1 MTTLTR
7 RVALGVIAAAVL
19 TAEIVLPV
27 PQAEAI
33 VPASATQF
41 VIKAFPHETAI
52 VRFSDTWGASRSG
65 GRGHTGTDIMSPKGT
80 WVVAVDDGI
89 VERLDWNRLSGWN
102 IMIRHADGWTSHYLH
117 LNNDT
122 PGTDDGEGGEETAFV
137 EGLDVG
143 SFVKAGDVV
152 GFVAIIVDIEE
163 SVKLGCGIGVARI
176 DGTAITLQVADF
188 FHVSGNLSFE
198 KSQQVID

>member
-27 PQAEAI
+27 PQADAI

-80 WVVAVDDGI
+80 WVVAVDDGV

-122 PGTDDGEGGEETAFV
+122 PGTDDGEGGEETAFL
-137 EGLDVG
+137 EGLDIG
-143 SFVKAGDVV
+143 SFVRAGDVI
-152 GFVAIIVDIEE
+152 GFVGD
-163 SVKLGCGIGVARI
+163 
-176 DGTAITLQVADF
+176 
-188 FHVSGNLSFE
+188 SGNAEHTGSHTHFE
-198 KSQQVID
+198 LHVDGKKVDPYPFLEEAMDRKVRESEVRREMR

>member
-1 MTTLTR
+1 MTALTR

-19 TAEIVLPV
+19 MAEIVLPV

-52 VRFSDTWGASRSG
+52 VRFSDTWGANRSG
-65 GRGHTGTDIMSPKGT
+65 GRSHTGTDIMSPKGT

-122 PGTDDGEGGEETAFV
+122 PGTDDGDGGEETAFV

-143 SFVKAGDVV
+143 SLVKAGDVV
-152 GFVAIIVDIEE
+152 GFVGDSGNAEHTGSHTHFE
-163 SVKLGCGIGVARI
+163 LHI
-176 DGTAITLQVADF
+176 DGKKVDPYPFLEEAMDRKEGASELRRSMQ
-188 FHVSGNLSFE
+188 
-198 KSQQVID
+198 

>member
-65 GRGHTGTDIMSPKGT
+65 GRSHTGTDIMSPKGT

-152 GFVAIIVDIEE
+152 GFVGDSGNAEHTGSHTHFE
-163 SVKLGCGIGVARI
+163 LHI
-176 DGTAITLQVADF
+176 DGKKVDPYPFLEEAMDRKEGASELRRSMQ
-188 FHVSGNLSFE
+188 
-198 KSQQVID
+198 

>member
-80 WVVAVDDGI
+80 WVVAVDDGV

-122 PGTDDGEGGEETAFV
+122 PGTDDGEGGEETAFL
-137 EGLDVG
+137 EGLDIG
-143 SFVKAGDVV
+143 SFVRAGDVI
-152 GFVAIIVDIEE
+152 GFVGD
-163 SVKLGCGIGVARI
+163 
-176 DGTAITLQVADF
+176 
-188 FHVSGNLSFE
+188 SGNAEHTGSHTHFE
-198 KSQQVID
+198 LHVDGKKVDPYPFLEEAMDRKQRASELRRSMQ

>member
-27 PQAEAI
+27 PQADAI

-122 PGTDDGEGGEETAFV
+122 PGTDDGEGGEETAFL
-137 EGLDVG
+137 EGLDIG
-143 SFVKAGDVV
+143 SFVRAGDVI
-152 GFVAIIVDIEE
+152 GFVGD
-163 SVKLGCGIGVARI
+163 
-176 DGTAITLQVADF
+176 
-188 FHVSGNLSFE
+188 SGNAEHTGSHTHFE
-198 KSQQVID
+198 LHVDGKKVDPYPFLEEAMDRKQRASELRRSMQ

>member
-19 TAEIVLPV
+19 TAEIVLSV
-27 PQAEAI
+27 PQAAEAI

-143 SFVKAGDVV
+143 SFVKAGDVI
-152 GFVAIIVDIEE
+152 GFVGD
-163 SVKLGCGIGVARI
+163 
-176 DGTAITLQVADF
+176 
-188 FHVSGNLSFE
+188 SGNAEHTGSHTHFE
-198 KSQQVID
+198 LHVDGRKVDPYPFLEEAMDRKERASELRRSMQ

>member
-27 PQAEAI
+27 PQADAI

-80 WVVAVDDGI
+80 WVVAVDDGV

-122 PGTDDGEGGEETAFV
+122 PGTDDGEGGEETAFL
-137 EGLDVG
+137 EGLDIG
-143 SFVKAGDVV
+143 SFVRAGDVI
-152 GFVAIIVDIEE
+152 GFVGD
-163 SVKLGCGIGVARI
+163 
-176 DGTAITLQVADF
+176 
-188 FHVSGNLSFE
+188 SGNAEHTGSHTHFE
-198 KSQQVID
+198 LHVDGKKVDPYPFLEEAMDRKQRASELRRSMQ